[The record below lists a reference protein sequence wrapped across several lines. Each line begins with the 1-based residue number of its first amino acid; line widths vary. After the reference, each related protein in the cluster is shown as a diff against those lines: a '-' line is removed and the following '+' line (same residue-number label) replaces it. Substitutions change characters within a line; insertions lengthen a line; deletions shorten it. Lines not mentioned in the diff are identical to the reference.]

1 MGFFRLMYRRKHI
14 LFFLL
19 CATTCWLLYHIFY
32 FSSGKC
38 FGFYIFLC
46 LHVYRNFLCDSWP
59 RPQCNGVRSW
69 ALGCPHLPGLC
80 GSVLMITIQGL
91 LEMLLHFMDIRW
103 YCALTH
109 TCTDIH
115 CTCSSW
121 ICIFDNQNIL
131 YILLQVKPFII
142 VWFMIKGLLYW
153 INMIKILKKKYNASS
168 FCQGFFFSSP

>member
-59 RPQCNGVRSW
+59 RAQCNGVRSW

-103 YCALTH
+103 YCTVAH

-115 CTCSSW
+115 CTSAVHVAHEYAFLIIKTFCIYYFKLNHLSLLGSW
-121 ICIFDNQNIL
+121 
-131 YILLQVKPFII
+131 
-142 VWFMIKGLLYW
+142 
-153 INMIKILKKKYNASS
+153 
-168 FCQGFFFSSP
+168 